1 MIIEL
6 KTEKLTHQHI
16 GQLQMYLNYYDRNKK
31 LPEENPTIGI
41 LLCSSKNDTVVKMT
55 LPEDNK
61 TILASEY
68 KLYLPTSEQLVKEIE
83 EVKQI
88 TELNTDFIQ

>member
-1 MIIEL
+1 
-6 KTEKLTHQHI
+6 
-16 GQLQMYLNYYDRNKK
+16 
-31 LPEENPTIGI
+31 
-41 LLCSSKNDTVVKMT
+41 MT

-88 TELNTDFIQ
+88 AESKNL

>member
-1 MIIEL
+1 
-6 KTEKLTHQHI
+6 
-16 GQLQMYLNYYDRNKK
+16 
-31 LPEENPTIGI
+31 
-41 LLCSSKNDTVVKMT
+41 MT

-88 TELNTDFIQ
+88 AEFGTKKIQ